1 MEHLNTDCL
10 NGINLDALI
19 DISDI
24 EPCKERCAQNELC
37 GGITTWNANCYL
49 KGLQCK
55 DDFITSPGGTVYLKE
70 TA

>member
-1 MEHLNTDCL
+1 MEHPDSNCL
-10 NGINLDALI
+10 HGNDLYILRG
-19 DISDI
+19 ISDI

-55 DDFITSPGGTVYLKE
+55 DDFLTQPGGTVYLKE
-70 TA
+70 TG